1 MKPKIYFQDKID
13 EKLFKQELEICK
25 NYKAKKRV
33 NEFTIGRLAGR
44 KALKAL
50 SISNFPILKSQSGA
64 AIWPDGVYGSISHSN
79 NKAAAVAAKDFNL
92 IGIDLEYLKK
102 ELNINLKKRVCTENE
117 KKWVG
122 DDKKKLLSIFSTKEA
137 IYKAYYPIRKLR
149 FKDVELTKNEKGFSV
164 KLNIDLNEKFKK
176 NFLFNSFLDRKED
189 YITSLVFLE
198 STY

>member
-1 MKPKIYFQDKID
+1 MKPKIYFKDKID
-13 EKLFKQELEICK
+13 RKLFKQELEICK

-44 KALKAL
+44 KALEAL
-50 SISNFPILKSQSGA
+50 GISDFPILKSESGA

-122 DDKKKLLSIFSTKEA
+122 DDKEKLLSIFSTKEA

-164 KLNIDLNEKFKK
+164 ELNIDLNQKFKK
-176 NFLFNSFLDRKED
+176 NFVFNSFLDRKED